1 MRSLPGGR
9 MRSLVRSYDMKVVLA
24 SKNPHKLVEISK
36 ITEKFGFE
44 LVLESDV
51 GVDIDVEE
59 TGSTFEENSF
69 LKADAVMK
77 ATGLPALADDSG
89 IAVDALNGAP
99 GIYSAR
105 YGFDESLDDWGR
117 LQLLLKNTENV
128 PDGQRQAK
136 FVCVITFVTPEGQV
150 IQSRGEI
157 HGELL
162 RAPVGENGFGYDP
175 IFYYPPLGKSTAEM
189 SPEEK
194 NRVSHRANALKGFY
208 EKLKEAGY
216 ADK

>member
-1 MRSLPGGR
+1 M
-9 MRSLVRSYDMKVVLA
+9 MKVVLA
-24 SKNPHKLVEISK
+24 SKNAHKLKEISK
-36 ITEKFGFE
+36 ITEKFDME
-44 LVLESDV
+44 LVLESQL

-69 LKADAVMK
+69 IKAEAVMK

-89 IAVDALNGAP
+89 IAVDALNGEP

-105 YGFDESLDDWGR
+105 YGFDPSLDDWGR
-117 LQLLLKNTENV
+117 LELLLKNTEKV
-128 PDGQRQAK
+128 PDGSRQAQ
-136 FVCVITFVTPEGQV
+136 FVCVITLVTPEGQV
-150 IQSRGEI
+150 IQARGEA

-162 RAPVGENGFGYDP
+162 RQPAGEGGFGYDP
-175 IFYYPPLGKSTAEM
+175 IFYYPPLGKSFAEL

-194 NRVSHRANALKGFY
+194 NQVSHRAQALKLFY

>member
-1 MRSLPGGR
+1 
-9 MRSLVRSYDMKVVLA
+9 MKVVLA
-24 SKNPHKLVEISK
+24 SRNPHKLVEISK
-36 ITEKFGFE
+36 ITEQFDME
-44 LVLESDV
+44 LVLQSEL

-59 TGSTFEENSF
+59 NGSTFEENSYI
-69 LKADAVMK
+69 KARAVME

-89 IAVDALNGAP
+89 IAVDALNGEP

-105 YGFDESLDDWGR
+105 YGFDDSLDDWGR

-128 PDGQRQAK
+128 PDGLRQAQ
-136 FVCVITFVTPEGQV
+136 FVCVITMVTPDGQV
-150 IQSRGEI
+150 IQARGVV

-162 RAPVGENGFGYDP
+162 RAPAGEGGFGYDP
-175 IFYYPPLGKSTAEM
+175 IFYYPPFGKSLAEV
-189 SPEEK
+189 SAEEK
-194 NRVSHRANALKGFY
+194 NQVSHRANALRVFY

>member
-1 MRSLPGGR
+1 
-9 MRSLVRSYDMKVVLA
+9 MKVVLA

-36 ITEKFGFE
+36 ITEKLGME
-44 LVLESDV
+44 LVLQSDL

-59 TGSTFEENSF
+59 TGTTFEENSF
-69 LKADAVMK
+69 IKAEAVMK

-89 IAVDALNGAP
+89 IAVDALNGEP

-117 LQLLLKNTENV
+117 LELLLKNTEHV
-128 PDGQRQAK
+128 PDGQRQAQ
-136 FVCVITFVTPEGQV
+136 FVCVITMVTPDGQT
-150 IQSRGEI
+150 IQARGEI
-157 HGELL
+157 HGELT
-162 RAPVGENGFGYDP
+162 REPAGENGFGYDP
-175 IFYYPPLGKSTAEM
+175 IFYYPPLGKTTAEL

-194 NRVSHRANALKGFY
+194 NAVSHRGNALKVFY

>member
-1 MRSLPGGR
+1 
-9 MRSLVRSYDMKVVLA
+9 MKVVLA
-24 SKNPHKLVEISK
+24 SKNKHKLVEISK
-36 ITEKFGFE
+36 ITEKFDME
-44 LVLESDV
+44 LVLQSDL

-59 TGSTFEENSF
+59 NGTTFEENS
-69 LKADAVMK
+69 LIKAKAVME

-89 IAVDALNGAP
+89 IAVDALNGEP

-117 LQLLLKNTENV
+117 LELLLKNTEHV
-128 PDGQRQAK
+128 PDGQRQAQ
-136 FVCVITFVTPEGQV
+136 FVCVITMITPEGKV
-150 IQSRGEI
+150 IQARGEI

-162 RAPVGENGFGYDP
+162 REARGENGFGYDP
-175 IFYYPPLGKSTAEM
+175 IFYYPPLGKSTAELA
-189 SPEEK
+189 PEEK
-194 NRVSHRANALKGFY
+194 NQVSHRANALKVFY

>member
-1 MRSLPGGR
+1 
-9 MRSLVRSYDMKVVLA
+9 MKVVLA
-24 SKNPHKLVEISK
+24 SKNKHKLEEISK

-44 LVLESDV
+44 LILQSQL

-69 LKADAVMK
+69 LKAEAVMK

-89 IAVDALNGAP
+89 IAVDALGGEP

-117 LQLLLKNTENV
+117 LELLLKNTEHV
-128 PDGQRQAK
+128 PDGQRQAQ
-136 FVCVITFVTPEGQV
+136 FVCVITMVTPEGKTVQA
-150 IQSRGEI
+150 RGEI

-162 RAPVGENGFGYDP
+162 RAPRGEHGFGYDP
-175 IFYYPPLGKSTAEM
+175 IFYYPPLGMATAEM
-189 SPEEK
+189 DPEQK
-194 NRVSHRANALKGFY
+194 NQVSHRGNALKLLN

-216 ADK
+216 AHK

>member
-1 MRSLPGGR
+1 
-9 MRSLVRSYDMKVVLA
+9 MKVVLA

-36 ITEKFGFE
+36 ITEKFGFD
-44 LVLESDV
+44 LVLQSEL

-59 TGSTFEENSF
+59 TGTTFEENSL
-69 LKADAVMK
+69 LKAEAVMK

-89 IAVDALNGAP
+89 IAVDALNGEP

-117 LQLLLKNTENV
+117 LELLLKNTEHV
-128 PDGQRQAK
+128 PDGQRQAQ
-136 FVCVITFVTPEGQV
+136 FVCVISFVTPEGRV
-150 IQSRGEI
+150 IQARGEI
-157 HGELL
+157 HGELT
-162 RAPVGENGFGYDP
+162 REPRGENGFGYDP
-175 IFYYPPLGKSTAEM
+175 IFYYPPYGMTTAEM
-189 SPEEK
+189 TSEAK
-194 NRVSHRANALKGFY
+194 NEVSHRGNALKVFY

>member
-1 MRSLPGGR
+1 
-9 MRSLVRSYDMKVVLA
+9 MKVVLA

-36 ITEKFGFE
+36 ITEQFDME
-44 LVLESDV
+44 LVLQSEL
-51 GVDIDVEE
+51 GVDIEVEE
-59 TGSTFEENSF
+59 TGTTFEENSY
-69 LKADAVMK
+69 LKARAVME

-89 IAVDALNGAP
+89 IAVDALNGEP

-128 PDGQRQAK
+128 PDGQRQAQ
-136 FVCVITFVTPEGQV
+136 FVCVITLVTPDGKV
-150 IQSRGEI
+150 IQARGEV

-162 RAPVGENGFGYDP
+162 RAPAGEGGFGYDP
-175 IFYYPPLGKSTAEM
+175 IFYYPPYGKSLAEV
-189 SPEEK
+189 SAEEK
-194 NRVSHRANALKGFY
+194 NQVSHRANALRVFY

>member
-1 MRSLPGGR
+1 
-9 MRSLVRSYDMKVVLA
+9 MKVVLA

-44 LVLESDV
+44 LVLQSQL

-59 TGSTFEENSF
+59 TGTTFEENSL
-69 LKADAVMK
+69 LKAEAVMK

-89 IAVDALNGAP
+89 IAVDALNGEP

-117 LQLLLKNTENV
+117 LELLLKNTEHV
-128 PDGQRQAK
+128 PDGQRQAQ
-136 FVCVITFVTPEGQV
+136 FVCVISFITPEGKV
-150 IQSRGEI
+150 IQARGEI
-157 HGELL
+157 HGELT
-162 RAPVGENGFGYDP
+162 REPAGKNGFGYDP
-175 IFYYPPLGKSTAEM
+175 IFYYPPLGKTTAEL

-194 NRVSHRANALKGFY
+194 NEVSHRANALKLFY
-208 EKLKEAGY
+208 EKMKEAGY

>member
-1 MRSLPGGR
+1 MR
-9 MRSLVRSYDMKVVLA
+9 VVLA
-24 SKNPHKLVEISK
+24 SKNKHKLVEISK
-36 ITEKFGFE
+36 ITEKFGFD
-44 LVLESDV
+44 LVLQSEL

-59 TGSTFEENSF
+59 TGTTFEENSF
-69 LKADAVMK
+69 LKAEAVMK

-89 IAVDALNGAP
+89 IAVDALNGEP

-117 LQLLLKNTENV
+117 LELLLKNTEHV
-128 PDGQRQAK
+128 PDGQRQAQ
-136 FVCVITFVTPEGQV
+136 FVAVITMVTPDGQV
-150 IQSRGEI
+150 IQARGEI

-175 IFYYPPLGKSTAEM
+175 IFYYPPYGKSTAEM
-189 SPEEK
+189 TPEEK
-194 NRVSHRANALKGFY
+194 NQVSHRAVALNVLK